1 MAGFGLRGVV
11 EGFYGTPWSPDERL
25 ALVERMG
32 AWGMNR
38 YLYAPKDDPLHR
50 DRWREPYPE
59 ETCAHFRALVE
70 RGRQVGVGV
79 GFALSPGLSIRY
91 ASKSDRDALSVKLA
105 RFVELGATTLSL
117 ALDDVPSQ
125 LVHEED
131 RRGFDS
137 LAQAHI
143 ALVEHLVQ
151 GLADDVELW
160 VVPNDYLGV
169 AATDYLT
176 ELGRALPRRV
186 EIAWTGRTVLS
197 PTVTSAEA
205 AQHAETLRRPPLLWD
220 NVPVADG
227 PMRVMLHL
235 APYLGRD
242 ADLCDHLSGVLL
254 NPMEHA
260 RASRVTLRSAA
271 TYLNDPRRCDP
282 ERAWRAAVEE
292 AGAGD
297 PQAFALFAAAHRF
310 SPVSPSDRERDPE
323 LDGAFAELCARLQAG
338 QDLTAPL
345 DALTSAIAVRRGVA
359 ARLRERLEDRALLRE
374 IEPWI
379 DAHAVQ
385 TERIAFALEALA
397 VLLGEGPRRDKVLA
411 YVRLEGRLT
420 RLAPSVR
427 ASYGP
432 RRVLYPQLASMR
444 DDQMRFSADPT
455 LLRGRCLADDIV
467 DFVAELALWMLS
479 DATEP

>member
-1 MAGFGLRGVV
+1 MAAFGLRGVV
-11 EGFYGTPWSPDERL
+11 EGFYGTPWSPEERL

-50 DRWREPYPE
+50 ERWREPYPE
-59 ETCAHFRALVE
+59 ETCAQFAALVE
-70 RGRQVGVGV
+70 RGRQVGVSV

-91 ASKSDRDALSVKLA
+91 ASKSDRDALAGKLA

-117 ALDDVPSQ
+117 ALDDVPAR
-125 LVHEED
+125 LVHDED

-137 LAQAHI
+137 LAHAHV
-143 ALVEHLVQ
+143 ALIEHVLQ
-151 GLADDVELW
+151 GLDDAIELW

-169 AATDYLT
+169 GATDYLT
-176 ELGRALPRRV
+176 ELGRALPPRV

-205 AQHAETLRRPPLLWD
+205 AERADTLRRRPLLWD

-254 NPMEHA
+254 NPMEHP
-260 RASRVTLRSAA
+260 RASRVTLQCAA
-271 TYLNDPRRCDP
+271 AYLGDPGGFDP

-292 AGAGD
+292 VGAGD
-297 PQAFALFAAAHRF
+297 PRAFALFAAAHRF
-310 SPVSPSDRERDPE
+310 SPVSARDQDRDPE
-323 LDGAFAELCARLQAG
+323 LDGAFAELCARLEAG
-338 QDLTAPL
+338 HDLTAPL
-345 DALTSAIAVRRGVA
+345 GALTAALAARREVA
-359 ARLRERLEDRALLRE
+359 GRLRERLLDRALLRE

-379 DAHAVQ
+379 EAYASQ
-385 TERIAFALEALA
+385 TERMAGALEALA
-397 VLLGEGPRRDKVLA
+397 ALLADGQRRDKVLA

-420 RLAPSVR
+420 RLVPSVR

-432 RRVLYPQLASMR
+432 RRVLYPQLVSMR
-444 DDQMRFSADPT
+444 DDEMGFGADPS
-455 LLRGRCLADDIV
+455 LMRSRCLADDIV
-467 DFVAELALWMLS
+467 DFVADLALWMLS
-479 DATEP
+479 GEPT

>member
-11 EGFYGTPWSPDERL
+11 EGFYGTPWSPEERL
-25 ALVERMG
+25 ALLERMG

-50 DRWREPYPE
+50 ERWREPYPA
-59 ETCAHFRALVE
+59 ETCAQFRTLVE

-91 ASKSDRDALSVKLA
+91 ASKSDRDALAGKLA
-105 RFVELGATTLSL
+105 RFVELGARTLSL
-117 ALDDVPSQ
+117 ALDDVPSR
-125 LVHEED
+125 LAHDED
-131 RRGFDS
+131 RRSFAS
-137 LAQAHI
+137 LGQAHV
-143 ALVEHLVQ
+143 ALVEHVLE

-169 AATDYLT
+169 SATDYLT
-176 ELGRALPRRV
+176 ELGRALPARV

-197 PTVTSAEA
+197 PTVASAEA
-205 AQHAETLRRPPLLWD
+205 AERAETLRRKPLLWD

-235 APYLGRD
+235 APYLGRA

-254 NPMEHA
+254 NPMEHP
-260 RASRVTLRSAA
+260 RASRVTLQSAA
-271 TYLNDPRRCDP
+271 AYLNEPRRTDP

-310 SPVSPSDRERDPE
+310 SPVSASDRERDPE
-323 LDGAFAELCARLQAG
+323 LDGAFAELCARLEAG
-338 QDLTAPL
+338 QDVTAAL
-345 DALTSAIAVRRGVA
+345 DALSAAVAARREVA
-359 ARLRERLEDRALLRE
+359 ARLRERLLDRALLRE

-379 DAHAVQ
+379 DVHAAQ
-385 TERIAFALEALA
+385 TERIAFALDALA
-397 VLLGEGPRRDKVLA
+397 VLLGAGERRDRLLA

-420 RLAPSVR
+420 RVAPGAR

-444 DDQMRFSADPT
+444 DDRMGFGADPS
-455 LLRGRCLADDIV
+455 LLRGRCLADEIV
-467 DFVAELALWMLS
+467 DFVADLALWMLS
-479 DATEP
+479 DEPR